1 MSNCKRSL
9 FVAEWM
15 ADLEHDDAR
24 WLGLAV
30 ARLEVEEEVPAQLA
44 PPLRRDWDADMWAV
58 FDNA

>member
-1 MSNCKRSL
+1 MSNYKRSL

-44 PPLRRDWDADMWAV
+44 PPLRRDWDADM
-58 FDNA
+58 